1 VVLAREQGDRKQGAQ
16 RRRSLLQLLPGL
28 LLLLLLLPS
37 GCERLEP
44 RHTESTALNQL
55 ERSSPT
61 GQLQEVAPPGAVQ
74 QLTSAL
80 ADYHPRISI
89 TRPAAETVLPAGS
102 WSLELNVDDWP
113 LVHSES
119 LGLGPHV
126 VVQVDDT
133 PPQRISTWEQGDS
146 SRGDLHLEMAEL
158 TPGSHRIHVY
168 AARPWGEAVKPP
180 GASAELVV
188 HRVSPN
194 PLSQPQRTS
203 PQLLPVV
210 PTNEVSAEP
219 VLIDWLLQNA
229 PLQGLRPN
237 DTQWRLRISVNGDSF
252 LVDQNTPL
260 WLEGFHRGS
269 NAVLFELL
277 DGRGEP
283 LNPPYNSA
291 VREVVLN
298 PAAPQPP
305 WLKSQ
310 LNGHELAVLTGRSM
324 ETPPVAP
331 PEERHGWPTPGLP
344 EESAAG
350 ETLTDAP
357 PENLQAGPE
366 AGEVRAD
373 QTGALPEEA
382 ELAVENGKNEAEVS
396 NLGTV
401 EAEAVIGAGPLLE
414 DSPLLEDNVVLEDKS
429 SPDISPSQGTG
440 TAQNKDVEEITPI
453 GGPTP
458 QSMERPSAPEQGRE
472 EPAMDL
478 PPSMPGS
485 ESNP

>member
-1 VVLAREQGDRKQGAQ
+1 
-16 RRRSLLQLLPGL
+16 
-28 LLLLLLLPS
+28 
-37 GCERLEP
+37 
-44 RHTESTALNQL
+44 
-55 ERSSPT
+55 
-61 GQLQEVAPPGAVQ
+61 
-74 QLTSAL
+74 
-80 ADYHPRISI
+80 
-89 TRPAAETVLPAGS
+89 
-102 WSLELNVDDWP
+102 
-113 LVHSES
+113 
-119 LGLGPHV
+119 
-126 VVQVDDT
+126 
-133 PPQRISTWEQGDS
+133 
-146 SRGDLHLEMAEL
+146 
-158 TPGSHRIHVY
+158 
-168 AARPWGEAVKPP
+168 
-180 GASAELVV
+180 
-188 HRVSPN
+188 
-194 PLSQPQRTS
+194 
-203 PQLLPVV
+203 
-210 PTNEVSAEP
+210 
-219 VLIDWLLQNA
+219 
-229 PLQGLRPN
+229 
-237 DTQWRLRISVNGDSF
+237 
-252 LVDQNTPL
+252 
-260 WLEGFHRGS
+260 
-269 NAVLFELL
+269 
-277 DGRGEP
+277 
-283 LNPPYNSA
+283 
-291 VREVVLN
+291 
-298 PAAPQPP
+298 
-305 WLKSQ
+305 
-310 LNGHELAVLTGRSM
+310 M

-331 PEERHGWPTPGLP
+331 QEERHGWPTPGLP

-382 ELAVENGKNEAEVS
+382 ELEVENGKNEAEVS